1 MWDIFFFLGKMYII
15 VSVIFQC
22 IIFICKF
29 LQTKVSLLLAY
40 SLLMYR
46 VFPRSTKR
54 CHLCKIML
62 LWHVSLFLKTFDF
75 WLHFIF
81 QFWNWCCQHGISCY
95 NIVFLRCLL
104 FWDLLSFLLFIIFLG
119 QKSLYYLHYCI
130 DYIWYFNRRSNYTLM
145 NFYLEKMKVIHLGTF
160 LIRSQNTNLKTS
172 VINQV
177 KNHLAMKFVLKKGK
191 NEDVLIS
198 QKPSMKHWPRL
209 NHPCFLAQM
218 IWWWETEW
226 FELS

>member
-1 MWDIFFFLGKMYII
+1 
-15 VSVIFQC
+15 
-22 IIFICKF
+22 
-29 LQTKVSLLLAY
+29 
-40 SLLMYR
+40 MYR

-54 CHLCKIML
+54 CHLCKITF
-62 LWHVSLFLKTFDF
+62 LWHVLFFLKTFDF

-104 FWDLLSFLLFIIFLG
+104 FWDLLFFLLFIIFLG

-160 LIRSQNTNLKTS
+160 LIRSENTNLKTS

-177 KNHLAMKFVLKKGK
+177 KNHLAMKFVLKKREK
-191 NEDVLIS
+191 WRRSNKSKAFHETLTKAKS
-198 QKPSMKHWPRL
+198 SMFSCTNDMVVRNW
-209 NHPCFLAQM
+209 M
-218 IWWWETEW
+218 IWIKLNSSTGTTWKFQKIHRATEAI
-226 FELS
+226 FLICVR